1 MNTIKLENKLHL
13 IKSMNWWFII
23 SGVIIIP
30 GLISLMFFGL
40 KLGIDFTG
48 GSLIELRFNQ
58 PVTIEQVKEVLV
70 AHNLANSYIQPSENN
85 TIIIRTK
92 ELKNQNEQVALLN
105 DLNTKLGG
113 YDETS
118 KRVELVGPVIGKELM
133 FNGIMALLIAIA
145 AIVAYISFRFQF
157 DFAVSAIVA
166 LIHDLLV
173 IVGVFSILGV
183 LFHVE
188 VDTLFI
194 TALLTIIGFSV
205 HDTIVIFD
213 RIRENNKLYSKHEK
227 FEDIVN
233 YSLWQTMARSIN
245 TSLTVVLTLLALL
258 FLGGETIRYLVIA
271 LLIGIIS
278 GTFSSIFNAS
288 PILVLLRRFRTR
300 REAENK
306 EKLEATKA

>member
-1 MNTIKLENKLHL
+1 
-13 IKSMNWWFII
+13 MNWWFII

-133 FNGIMALLIAIA
+133 FNGIMALLIALA

-157 DFAVSAIVA
+157 DFAVSAIIA
-166 LIHDLLV
+166 LVHDLLV
-173 IVGVFSILGV
+173 IIGAFSILGV

-300 REAENK
+300 REAEDK
-306 EKLEATKA
+306 AKLEATKA